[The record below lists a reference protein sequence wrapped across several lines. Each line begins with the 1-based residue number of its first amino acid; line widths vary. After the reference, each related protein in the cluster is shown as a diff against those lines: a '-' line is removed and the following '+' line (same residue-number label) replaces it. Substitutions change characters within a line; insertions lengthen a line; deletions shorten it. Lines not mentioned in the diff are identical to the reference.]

1 MTTRRFLI
9 LAILAGVAIAVS
21 VVFWRTYSTPP
32 LRLQGQ
38 IEARQYMV
46 SSKVP
51 GRLAEIEF
59 RRGDSVNAGDV
70 VFRIDSPELEAK
82 LTQVDALDTISR
94 SLAQAVEGGTREEKI
109 AAARSEFQK
118 AQAAETMA
126 RTTYERTRVLAE
138 QGVVARQRLDEAFT
152 LLRVAEQTRVT
163 AAEVLRLA
171 EAGPR
176 EEARTASRAGEDI
189 TTSLRDEITELLED
203 SLAIA
208 PHKGIVSNV
217 LLNPGE
223 LVPQGFPVV
232 MITDL
237 DEAWALFNVREDL
250 LRHFSPGTEFDLDIP
265 SLGHQARFKVSHI
278 AALGDFATWRATVPG
293 RGFDMRTFE
302 VEMHPIEPVPGLRAG
317 MSVLL
322 DLPSEEAPTGSQHGT
337 D

>member
-1 MTTRRFLI
+1 MTARKLLL
-9 LAILAGVAIAVS
+9 LAMIAALAVAIAS
-21 VVFWRTYSTPP
+21 VFWRAYTPP
-32 LRLQGQ
+32 TPMLQGQ

-51 GRLAEIEF
+51 GRLADIDV
-59 RRGDSVNAGDV
+59 RRGDQVAIGDRM
-70 VFRIDSPELEAK
+70 FRIDSPELEAK
-82 LTQVDALDTISR
+82 LTQVEALDTISR

-109 AAARSEFQK
+109 AAARSEFEK

-126 RTTYERTRVLAE
+126 RTTYERIRVLAE
-138 QGVVARQRLDEAFT
+138 QGVVARQRLDETFT

-163 AAEVLRLA
+163 AGEILRLA

-176 EEARTASRAGEDI
+176 EEARTASRAGEEI
-189 TTSLRDEITELLED
+189 TTSLREEINELLED
-203 SLAIA
+203 SMAFA
-208 PHKGIVSNV
+208 HHQGIVSNV
-217 LLNPGE
+217 LLNTGE

-237 DEAWALFNVREDL
+237 DDAWALFNVREDL
-250 LRHFSPGTEFDLDIP
+250 LQYVPQGAEFELTIP
-265 SLGHQARFKVSHI
+265 ALNQTALFRVTHI

-302 VEMHPIEPVPGLRAG
+302 VEMHPVAPLPGLRAG

-322 DLPSEEAPTGSQHGT
+322 DVPSAEAVN
-337 D
+337 

>member
-1 MTTRRFLI
+1 MTKRRLLI
-9 LAILAGVAIAVS
+9 LAVLAVVAIAVS
-21 VVFWRTYSTPP
+21 IVFWRTYSAPTP
-32 LRLQGQ
+32 RLQGQ

-51 GRLAEIEF
+51 GRLAEVEV
-59 RRGDSVNAGDV
+59 RRGDSVTVGDV
-70 VFRIDSPELEAK
+70 MFRIDSPELEAK

-138 QGVVARQRLDEAFT
+138 QGVIARQRLDEAFT
-152 LLRVAEQTRVT
+152 LLRIAEQTRVT
-163 AAEVLRLA
+163 AGEVLRLA

-176 EEARTASRAGEDI
+176 EEARTATRAGEEI
-189 TTSLRDEITELLED
+189 TASLRDEINELLED
-203 SLAIA
+203 SIA
-208 PHKGIVSNV
+208 FAHHKGIVSNV

-250 LRHFSPGTEFDLDIP
+250 LRHFSPGAEFDLDIP
-265 SLGHQARFKVSHI
+265 SLGRQARFKVSHI

-302 VEMHPIEPVPGLRAG
+302 VEMHPVEAVPGLRAG

-322 DLPSEEAPTGSQHGT
+322 DLPSEDAQAGSQHGAN
-337 D
+337 

>member
-1 MTTRRFLI
+1 MTARKLLL
-9 LAILAGVAIAVS
+9 LAMIAALAVAIAS
-21 VVFWRTYSTPP
+21 VFWRAYTPP
-32 LRLQGQ
+32 TPMLQGQ

-51 GRLAEIEF
+51 GRLADIDV
-59 RRGDSVNAGDV
+59 RRGDQVAIGDRM
-70 VFRIDSPELEAK
+70 FRIDSPELEAK
-82 LTQVDALDTISR
+82 LTQVEALDTISR

-109 AAARSEFQK
+109 AAARSEFEK

-126 RTTYERTRVLAE
+126 RTTYERIRVLAE
-138 QGVVARQRLDEAFT
+138 QGVVARQRLDETFT

-163 AAEVLRLA
+163 AGEILRLA

-176 EEARTASRAGEDI
+176 EEARTASRAGEEI
-189 TTSLRDEITELLED
+189 TTSLREEINELLED
-203 SLAIA
+203 SMAFA
-208 PHKGIVSNV
+208 HHQGIVSNV
-217 LLNPGE
+217 LLNTGE

-237 DEAWALFNVREDL
+237 DDAWALFNVREDL
-250 LRHFSPGTEFDLDIP
+250 LQYVPQGAEFELTIP
-265 SLGHQARFKVSHI
+265 ALNQKALFRVTHI

-302 VEMHPIEPVPGLRAG
+302 VEMHPVNPLPGLRAG

-322 DLPSEEAPTGSQHGT
+322 DVPSAEAVN
-337 D
+337 

>member
-1 MTTRRFLI
+1 MTTRKLLL
-9 LAILAGVAIAVS
+9 LAMLVVIIGAIATL
-21 VVFWRTYSTPP
+21 FWRTYRPPTPQ
-32 LRLQGQ
+32 LQGQ

-51 GRLAEIEF
+51 GRLAEIDV
-59 RRGDSVNAGDV
+59 RRGDRVAVGERM
-70 VFRIDSPELEAK
+70 FRIDSPELEAK

-118 AQAAETMA
+118 AQAAESMA
-126 RTTYERTRVLAE
+126 RTTYERIRVLAD
-138 QGVVARQRLDEAFT
+138 QGVVARQRLDETFT

-163 AAEVLRLA
+163 AGEILRLA

-176 EEARTASRAGEDI
+176 EEARTASRAGEEI
-189 TTSLRDEITELLED
+189 TTSLREEINDLLED
-203 SLAIA
+203 SMAFA
-208 PHKGIVSNV
+208 HHPGVVSNV
-217 LLNPGE
+217 LLNTGE

-237 DEAWALFNVREDL
+237 DDAWALFNVREDL
-250 LRHFSPGTEFDLDIP
+250 LQRVPPGAELELTIP
-265 SLGHQARFKVSHI
+265 ALNQTALFRVSHV

-302 VEMHPIEPVPGLRAG
+302 VEMHPVTPVAGLRAG

-322 DLPSEEAPTGSQHGT
+322 ELPDLDSSTPHGNE
-337 D
+337 

>member
-1 MTTRRFLI
+1 MTARKLLL
-9 LAILAGVAIAVS
+9 LAMIAALAVAIAS
-21 VVFWRTYSTPP
+21 VFWRAYTPP
-32 LRLQGQ
+32 TPMLQGQ

-51 GRLAEIEF
+51 GRLADIDV
-59 RRGDSVNAGDV
+59 RRGDEVAIGDRM
-70 VFRIDSPELEAK
+70 FRIDSPELEAK
-82 LTQVDALDTISR
+82 LTQVEALDTISR

-109 AAARSEFQK
+109 AAARSEFEK

-126 RTTYERTRVLAE
+126 RTTYERIRVLAE
-138 QGVVARQRLDEAFT
+138 QGVVARQRLDETFT

-163 AAEVLRLA
+163 AGEILRLA

-176 EEARTASRAGEDI
+176 EEARTASRAGEEI
-189 TTSLRDEITELLED
+189 TTSLREEINELLED
-203 SLAIA
+203 SMAFA
-208 PHKGIVSNV
+208 HHQGIVSNV
-217 LLNPGE
+217 LLNTGE

-237 DEAWALFNVREDL
+237 DDAWALFNVREDL
-250 LRHFSPGTEFDLDIP
+250 LQYVPQGAEFELTIP
-265 SLGHQARFKVSHI
+265 ALNQTALFRVTHI

-302 VEMHPIEPVPGLRAG
+302 VEMHPVNPLPGLRAG

-322 DLPSEEAPTGSQHGT
+322 DVSSAEAVN
-337 D
+337 

>member
-1 MTTRRFLI
+1 MTKRRLLI
-9 LAILAGVAIAVS
+9 LAVLAIIAIAIS
-21 VVFWRTYSTPP
+21 VVFWRTYSTPVP
-32 LRLQGQ
+32 RLQGQ

-51 GRLAEIEF
+51 GRLAEVEF
-59 RRGDSVNAGDV
+59 RRGDSVNVGDV

-109 AAARSEFQK
+109 AAARSEYQK
-118 AQAAETMA
+118 AQAAESMA

-152 LLRVAEQTRVT
+152 LLRVAEQTRIT
-163 AAEVLRLA
+163 AGELLRLA
-171 EAGPR
+171 DAGPR
-176 EEARTASRAGEDI
+176 EEARSASRAGEDI
-189 TTSLRDEITELLED
+189 TASLRDEINELLED

-250 LRHFSPGTEFDLDIP
+250 LQHFSQGSEFDLDVP
-265 SLGHQARFKVSHI
+265 ALGQQARFKVSHI

-302 VEMHPIEPVPGLRAG
+302 IEMQPIEPISGLRAG

-322 DLPSEEAPTGSQHGT
+322 ALPSEDAQSGSQHGAE
-337 D
+337 

>member
-1 MTTRRFLI
+1 MTTRKLLLLAMI
-9 LAILAGVAIAVS
+9 AALAIAIAS
-21 VVFWRTYSTPP
+21 VFWRAYTPP
-32 LRLQGQ
+32 TPMLQGQ

-51 GRLAEIEF
+51 GRLADIDV
-59 RRGDSVNAGDV
+59 RRGDQVAIGDRM
-70 VFRIDSPELEAK
+70 FRIDSPELEAK
-82 LTQVDALDTISR
+82 LTQVEALDTISR

-109 AAARSEFQK
+109 AAARSEFEK

-126 RTTYERTRVLAE
+126 RTTYERMRVLAE
-138 QGVVARQRLDEAFT
+138 QGVVARQRLDETFT

-163 AAEVLRLA
+163 AGEILRLA

-176 EEARTASRAGEDI
+176 EEARTASRAGEEI
-189 TTSLRDEITELLED
+189 TTSLREEINELLED
-203 SLAIA
+203 SMAFA
-208 PHKGIVSNV
+208 HHQGIVSNV
-217 LLNPGE
+217 LLNTGE

-237 DEAWALFNVREDL
+237 NDAWALFNVREDL
-250 LRHFSPGTEFDLDIP
+250 LQYVPQGAEFELTIP
-265 SLGHQARFKVSHI
+265 ALNQTALFRVTHI

-302 VEMHPIEPVPGLRAG
+302 VEMHPVNPLPGLRAG

-322 DLPSEEAPTGSQHGT
+322 DVPSAEAVN
-337 D
+337 